1 MLPSSKL
8 RGNGVDSK
16 MGNTKSSSSSAS
28 RPVKS
33 VGASSV
39 EQYKDHRV
47 RSGSVVSRGRSTVT
61 APIQRDERV
70 PTFVNVHD
78 ESERQGKGTVP
89 ELVHYARECPVHWTS
104 KITTQNMNVVLWSW
118 AYVAQILAT
127 RVGQAPAM
135 QDGELEAR
143 LQHFLSVLEITLQ
156 TSSQSDFPSDAWK
169 VARLYHTKV
178 QQKLDSGVTDWLQM
192 NEQWGAS
199 TLPHELM
206 AANAEAGYQPKKASK
221 PRGDD
226 STGKGAASGKS
237 KDDKL
242 KRLCPSWNTSETRGK
257 CWFELEHEGLNCKY
271 THHCT
276 YCKSKKLNPVN
287 HQRHFCKRRLEDE
300 EE

>member
-1 MLPSSKL
+1 MKKSE
-8 RGNGVDSK
+8 GGVRRDLLQFHP
-16 MGNTKSSSSSAS
+16 T
-28 RPVKS
+28 
-33 VGASSV
+33 
-39 EQYKDHRV
+39 DHR
-47 RSGSVVSRGRSTVT
+47 SMIIMIGQLIICLGQLS
-61 APIQRDERV
+61 IFRD
-70 PTFVNVHD
+70 
-78 ESERQGKGTVP
+78 K
-89 ELVHYARECPVHWTS
+89 C
-104 KITTQNMNVVLWSW
+104 
-118 AYVAQILAT
+118 
-127 RVGQAPAM
+127 
-135 QDGELEAR
+135 
-143 LQHFLSVLEITLQ
+143 
-156 TSSQSDFPSDAWK
+156 QSYFPSDAWK

-221 PRGDD
+221 PRVDD
-226 STGKGAASGKS
+226 STGKGAAGGKS

-257 CWFELEHEGLNCKY
+257 CGFELEHEGLNCKY

>member
-1 MLPSSKL
+1 MVFCRKRNPDGSKYFVFVESNIVLPEEKAYILNKSTGRYECQLLPSSKL
-8 RGNGVDSK
+8 RGNGDDSK
-16 MGNTKSSSSSAS
+16 MGKTKSSSRSAS
-28 RPVKS
+28 RPAKS

-143 LQHFLSVLEITLQ
+143 L
-156 TSSQSDFPSDAWK
+156 
-169 VARLYHTKV
+169 
-178 QQKLDSGVTDWLQM
+178 
-192 NEQWGAS
+192 
-199 TLPHELM
+199 
-206 AANAEAGYQPKKASK
+206 
-221 PRGDD
+221 
-226 STGKGAASGKS
+226 
-237 KDDKL
+237 
-242 KRLCPSWNTSETRGK
+242 
-257 CWFELEHEGLNCKY
+257 
-271 THHCT
+271 
-276 YCKSKKLNPVN
+276 
-287 HQRHFCKRRLEDE
+287 
-300 EE
+300 